1 MMMIDLSKVLFM
13 LAIVHSNLASLSF
26 SSSYSSSSSSQL
38 PALHF
43 DIPSKL
49 HPTPHLTNIKSS
61 YLQRITSSQNKH
73 KP

>member
-1 MMMIDLSKVLFM
+1 MMMIDLPKVLFM
-13 LAIVHSNLASLSF
+13 LAIVHPNLASLSF

-49 HPTPHLTNIKSS
+49 HPHAPLDQYQKLLSTTHHIFTK
-61 YLQRITSSQNKH
+61 QT
-73 KP
+73 